1 MAILYKYFILN
12 ALPELWLKL
21 FHKEIVLEI
30 GFVELVFFG
39 MLMGIGPNILMYV
52 GAMGG
57 ISESLSES
65 AQLDGCGLIQEFWYI
80 TLPCVYPTLVT
91 FLVVGLVNIFTNQL
105 NLYNFYQGSAN
116 TNLYTFGYYLFRGA
130 QRAQSV
136 AEYPVLAA
144 MGIIFTIVI
153 VPVTLLFRKL
163 LVKFGPSAD

>member
-1 MAILYKYFILN
+1 MKNNGTF
-12 ALPELWLKL
+12 LKL
-21 FHKEIVLEI
+21 LSLLLALVL
-30 GFVELVFFG
+30 LT
-39 MLMGIGPNILMYV
+39 LT
-52 GAMGG
+52 ACGG
-57 ISESLSES
+57 GGETSESETVSESLSES
-65 AQLDGCGLIQEFWYI
+65 AQLDGCGLMQEFWYI